1 MSEPKKQVELPALE
15 QGDCPVHGHSI
26 CACVEWKRSYGP
38 KEQRER
44 QLLSALTESA
54 AKDAALEAANARIAR
69 VEKMRDDH
77 FAEIVRAREII
88 AGLVKRAESAE
99 AKLTAVEGIIA
110 EKLPYVHDADDE
122 SYYPTPIVDALFA
135 RIREVIK

>member
-1 MSEPKKQVELPALE
+1 MSEPQKQVELPPLITKLLDDYEIYGHWEFRPTVGNEVRDAL
-15 QGDCPVHGHSI
+15 S
-26 CACVEWKRSYGP
+26 A
-38 KEQRER
+38 
-44 QLLSALTESA
+44 ALTESA